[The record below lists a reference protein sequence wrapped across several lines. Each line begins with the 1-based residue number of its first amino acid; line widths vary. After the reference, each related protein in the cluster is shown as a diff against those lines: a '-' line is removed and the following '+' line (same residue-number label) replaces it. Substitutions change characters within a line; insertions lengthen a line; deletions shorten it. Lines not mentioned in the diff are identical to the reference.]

1 MSAAH
6 QHEHGGHGGGSTM
19 GMHGMLLFGTETLY
33 LSHLPMFMHPHNF
46 QVILE
51 VALDDAAAA
60 AVRADR
66 EAGADLHTFTPDE
79 FPITEL
85 DPAGGGPART
95 VLEGTVWRGHFERG
109 GERLTAA
116 TARVR
121 QVVHFQEFDVGATH
135 QPDRDLGY
143 LCFGLPGQLHLAHE
157 ITGKPDFDQVL
168 TVALV
173 PGTLTDQAGNP
184 VTILPASQ
192 VVRLLVPAYVQEDP
206 SLAGVLSESMADR
219 IVDKLSGKTVKAV
232 LPKPAPRMTTV
243 TADDTI
249 VEVAATMAANRS
261 PLVAV
266 MGRDGL
272 IGVITAPRLLQV
284 ALGSH

>member
-6 QHEHGGHGGGSTM
+6 QHEHGGHDGGSTM

-184 VTILPASQ
+184 AGEETDGFTLAAPVGF
-192 VVRLLVPAYVQEDP
+192 RDRKDVPADRLTLGETATGFFFQSVGP
-206 SLAGVLSESMADR
+206 NGCHGFLADL
-219 IVDKLSGKTVKAV
+219 TV
-232 LPKPAPRMTTV
+232 
-243 TADDTI
+243 
-249 VEVAATMAANRS
+249 
-261 PLVAV
+261 
-266 MGRDGL
+266 GRDWYL
-272 IGVITAPRLLQV
+272 ELRD
-284 ALGSH
+284 LGSA